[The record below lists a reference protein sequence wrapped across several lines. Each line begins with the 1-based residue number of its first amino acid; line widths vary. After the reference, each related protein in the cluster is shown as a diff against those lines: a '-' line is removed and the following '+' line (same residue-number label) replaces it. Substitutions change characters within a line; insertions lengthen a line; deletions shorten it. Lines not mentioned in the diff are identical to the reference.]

1 MTSRAS
7 GLTSARSFRT
17 RTLDQTT
24 QEEKQMTADQNTAG
38 ASFHGVTDWHDI
50 DWKSVSHTVRRL
62 QARIV
67 QATKEK
73 RWGKVKALQ
82 RLLTHSFSG
91 KALAVRRVTENQG
104 KNTPGVDKITWNT
117 PHKKLNAIYSL
128 RQRDYRP
135 QPLRRIYIPKKNGKK
150 RPLGIP
156 VMKCRAMQ
164 ALYWLALDPVAET
177 TADPNSYGF
186 RPQRSTADAIEQCFC
201 ALGKQRSP
209 QWILEGDIKGCFD
222 AISHTWLLAHIPM
235 DKTMLKKW
243 LKAGYMEKHVLHP
256 TEEGTPQGG
265 IISPVLAN
273 LTLDGLERI
282 LMEHFPKVKTGK
294 GSLVNFARYADD
306 FIVTGRT
313 KELLEQE
320 VKPLIEQFMS

>member
-7 GLTSARSFRT
+7 GLTSARSFMT

-24 QEEKQMTADQNTAG
+24 QEEKQMTAEQNTAG

-104 KNTPGVDKITWNT
+104 KNTPGVDKMTWNT
-117 PHKKLNAIYSL
+117 PQKKLNAIYSL

-135 QPLRRIYIPKKNGKK
+135 QPLRRIYIPKKNGQK

-164 ALYWLALDPVAET
+164 ALYLLALDPVAET
-177 TADPNSYGF
+177 IADPNSYGF
-186 RPQRSTADAIEQCFC
+186 RRGRSTADAIEACFI
-201 ALGKQRSP
+201 ALCRNDRA
-209 QWILEGDIKGCFD
+209 QWILEGDIRSCFD
-222 AISHTWLLAHIPM
+222 RISHEWLLAHIPVE
-235 DKTMLKKW
+235 KSILAKW
-243 LKAGYMEKHVLHP
+243 LKAGYMEKRRLFP

-265 IISPVLAN
+265 ICSPVIAN
-273 LTLDGLERI
+273 MALDGLER
-282 LMEHFPKVKTGK
+282 LLAAHFPKRRKD
-294 GSLVNFARYADD
+294 S
-306 FIVTGRT
+306 IH
-313 KELLEQE
+313 
-320 VKPLIEQFMS
+320 

>member
-1 MTSRAS
+1 MGKGMRKKRRPSCNGTDRSCKITTRAS
-7 GLTSARSFRT
+7 GKTSARSFRT

-50 DWKSVSHTVRRL
+50 DWHAANRNVHRL

-104 KNTPGVDKITWNT
+104 KNTPGVDKVTWNT
-117 PHKKLNAIYSL
+117 PQKKLNALYSL

-135 QPLRRIYIPKKNGKK
+135 QPLKRVYIPKKNGKK

-156 VMKCRAMQ
+156 VMSCRAMQ
-164 ALYWLALDPVAET
+164 ALYLLALDPVAEVT
-177 TADPNSYGF
+177 GDPNSYGF
-186 RPQRSTADAIEQCFC
+186 RSQRSTADAIAQCFC
-201 ALGKQRSP
+201 ALGKKTSA
-209 QWILEGDIKGCFD
+209 QWILEGDIKACFD
-222 AISHTWLLAHIPM
+222 RISHDWLVSHIPM
-235 DKTMLKKW
+235 EKTMLRKW
-243 LKAGYMEKHVLHP
+243 LKAGYMENKVLFP
-256 TEEGTPQGG
+256 TE
-265 IISPVLAN
+265 
-273 LTLDGLERI
+273 
-282 LMEHFPKVKTGK
+282 
-294 GSLVNFARYADD
+294 
-306 FIVTGRT
+306 
-313 KELLEQE
+313 
-320 VKPLIEQFMS
+320 